1 MELNVALEVVKEFG
15 SRELGKNALL
25 LESLE
30 RMSEL
35 RKNEELSRKEE
46 VAFNVVFNGMSRMF

>member
-1 MELNVALEVVKEFG
+1 
-15 SRELGKNALL
+15 
-25 LESLE
+25 
-30 RMSEL
+30 MSEL